1 MKIGGK
7 EVSGPSEEV
16 LVLPRLDG
24 DIVLKARAVLDMEE
38 FNNMCPVPKAP
49 SMLTKDGFSA
59 NTNAPAYREQV
70 SRHSNLRFAYIAL
83 KSLEPSDIEWDTVD
97 LDHPNTWLNWETD
110 LRKSGFNGVEI
121 QRITVLIMQANS
133 LDEGKLKAAR
143 DAFLRG
149 QVVLQEPSSGLS
161 TEPVNTQSGQPA
173 SDSE

>member
-24 DIVLKARAVLDMEE
+24 DIVLKARAVLEMEE
-38 FNNMCPVPKAP
+38 FNNLCPLPKAP
-49 SMLTKDGFSA
+49 GRLTKDGFA
-59 NTNAPAYREQV
+59 PNTDAPAYREQV
-70 SRHSNLRFAYIAL
+70 SQHANLRFAYIAL

-97 LDHPNTWLNWETD
+97 ADQPNTWLNWEKD
-110 LRKSGFNGVEI
+110 LSAAGFNGVEI

-133 LDEGKLKAAR
+133 LDEAKLKAAR

-149 QVVLQEPSSGLS
+149 QVVEQEPSSGPS
-161 TEPVNTQSGQPA
+161 TGPASMQSGHPA